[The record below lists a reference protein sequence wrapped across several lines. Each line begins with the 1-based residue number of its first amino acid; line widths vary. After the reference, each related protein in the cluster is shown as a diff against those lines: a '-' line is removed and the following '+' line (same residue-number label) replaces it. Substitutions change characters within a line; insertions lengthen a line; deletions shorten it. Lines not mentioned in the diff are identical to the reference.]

1 MGGQAKATVDPNTY
15 HEKLDYE
22 GEIDE
27 QGNACGFGV
36 ATKGKEKY
44 EGTFHNN
51 ALHGISCFTCG
62 YPDWSFYGE
71 CRQGHSHAKWSNY
84 SGTSSIQN
92 QLWQGWS

>member
-1 MGGQAKATVDPNTY
+1 MTVDPNTY

-51 ALHGISCFTCG
+51 ALHGISRYHCLLAN
-62 YPDWSFYGE
+62 
-71 CRQGHSHAKWSNY
+71 R
-84 SGTSSIQN
+84 
-92 QLWQGWS
+92 